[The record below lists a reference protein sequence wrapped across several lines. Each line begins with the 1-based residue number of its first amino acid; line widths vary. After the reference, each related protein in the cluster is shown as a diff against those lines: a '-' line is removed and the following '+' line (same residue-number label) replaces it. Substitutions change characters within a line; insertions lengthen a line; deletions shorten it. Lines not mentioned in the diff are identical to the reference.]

1 MEDTMSKKKRRHQQR
16 LTTYLAF
23 TNAAYSLALE
33 MMEENCTPEQAVWL
47 MVTVL
52 KEMTQQAAMDIEE
65 TNVVPL
71 KPKGAA

>member
-1 MEDTMSKKKRRHQQR
+1 MSKKKRRQKQR
-16 LTTYLAF
+16 LTSYLAF
-23 TNAAYSLALE
+23 TDAAYGLAFE

-47 MVTVL
+47 MVTML
-52 KEMTQQAAMDIEE
+52 KDMTQQAAADIEE